1 MAMTD
6 PIADL
11 LTRIRNAGMAK
22 HQKVDVPASNI
33 KTALVTVLKDLGYVK
48 NFKVAADD
56 KQGTLRIYLKYDENN
71 QHVIH
76 EIQRVSTP
84 GRRSYV
90 GKDEIP
96 QVKNGL
102 GCAILSTSQGVL
114 GDAAA
119 RQAGVGGE
127 LLCTVW

>member
-1 MAMTD
+1 MSMTD

-22 HQKVDVPASNI
+22 HQKLDMPSS
-33 KTALVTVLKDLGYVK
+33 KTKVAIAAVLKEQGYIK
-48 NFKVAADD
+48 NFKETPDS
-56 KQGTLRIYLKYDENN
+56 KQGMLRIYLKYDED
-71 QHVIH
+71 QQPIIH

-84 GRRSYV
+84 GCRVYV

-102 GCAILSTSQGVL
+102 GCAILSTSKGVM
-114 GDAAA
+114 GDGAA
-119 RQAGVGGE
+119 RGAEVGGE
-127 LLCTVW
+127 LICTIW